1 VEHAISFQVASSCHS
16 ASAIP
21 LLVLLL
27 VLLLLLLLFCAHMH
41 ADKQSREQFKA

>member
-27 VLLLLLLLFCAHMH
+27 LLLLLFCAHMH